1 MKTTLFISVLCVL
14 AVASADMSRIADILT
29 AESNDLNN
37 CDLIKQNSQI
47 SLGHKIAQVVC
58 EQQTSELNMR
68 FISFVKYVLFGIICS
83 ISTYLVFAND
93 SKTVEY
99 TRTDFV
105 DSEGEETVN
114 TPQGPVVEKQ
124 ESECVEP
131 EVKEITFEAVELAQ
145 FNLLPEL
152 PKLLELEE
160 LDLSLEEKSL
170 DTKSNKSGPAE
181 NEIEDE
187 NVKQEE
193 GDLHEMAPKCTLS
206 EYAPSFTP
214 VLNLGHEELLDFE
227 AYKANIERQHT
238 PFFRPRSFSDPQ
250 GCERYVQYPYAMGDA
265 MNRIGEN
272 PEMYTAQNLNSL
284 PSKLVHEERLDE
296 IHEPGSPV
304 RNKLDLIEDLMNVEG
319 PSKLQQIPPEQKI
332 NERKPMVFVGGV
344 SASTTPLELVTELK
358 KQGFN
363 VTVLPRIR
371 YGVSFGFCPDLV
383 LSSQTEVEN
392 LLSMGRVW
400 VKDRW
405 VDIRPYI
412 PKEEPQAPSAQSST
426 RGASAETPSVRS
438 YTPPQTQPTQMIHG
452 VVENNVEYISHEEL
466 MSSCPTSPAPSQN
479 ATPSIGNASPVTP
492 GGAQHHFVPHMN
504 PPFIQM
510 TPVLPFSP
518 GGYQPHMVQPH
529 FFPPPQEHFHVFS
542 PTPINAM
549 HSPSP
554 PEQHPMQMFDEN
566 LGLSPTFQ
574 PMDSC
579 DRLQHPAGNG
589 GANQVFKIVSN

>member
-29 AESNDLNN
+29 AESKDLNN

-58 EQQTSELNMR
+58 EQQTSEISMR

-105 DSEGEETVN
+105 DSEGEETVS
-114 TPQGPVVEKQ
+114 TPQEPVVEKQ

-131 EVKEITFEAVELAQ
+131 EVKEISFEAVELEQ
-145 FNLLPEL
+145 FNLLPERP
-152 PKLLELEE
+152 PKLSEM
-160 LDLSLEEKSL
+160 DSDVSLEEKSL
-170 DTKSNKSGPAE
+170 DTNANESGPVE
-181 NEIEDE
+181 TEIEEE
-187 NVKQEE
+187 NVRQEE
-193 GDLHEMAPKCTLS
+193 GDIHEIPPKYNLS
-206 EYAPSFTP
+206 EYAPSYTP

-238 PFFRPRSFSDPQ
+238 QFFRPRSFSDPQ
-250 GCERYVQYPYAMGDA
+250 GCERYVQYPYTMEDA

-272 PEMYTAQNLNSL
+272 PELYSIQNLNSL
-284 PSKLVHEERLDE
+284 PSNLVHNEQLDE

-319 PSKLQQIPPEQKI
+319 PGTFQQIPPEQKI

-344 SASTTPLELVTELK
+344 SASTTPLELVAELK

-363 VTVLPRIR
+363 VTVVPRIR

-383 LSSQTEVEN
+383 LSSQAEVKR
-392 LLSMGRVW
+392 LLSMGRVL

-412 PKEEPQAPSAQSST
+412 PKEEPQAQSSQSST
-426 RGASAETPSVRS
+426 RGASAEAPSMES
-438 YTPPQTQPTQMIHG
+438 HTPPRTQTTPMFNG
-452 VVENNVEYISHEEL
+452 VVENNVEYITHEDL

-479 ATPSIGNASPVTP
+479 TTPSIGAASPVTP

-504 PPFIQM
+504 PPFFQM

-542 PTPINAM
+542 PTPMNAM

-554 PEQHPMQMFDEN
+554 PEQHPMQMYDEN

-574 PMDSC
+574 PMDSG
-579 DRLQHPAGNG
+579 DRFQHSAYNG
-589 GANQVFKIVSN
+589 GASQVFKLVSN

>member
-29 AESNDLNN
+29 AESKDLNN
-37 CDLIKQNSQI
+37 CDLIEQNSQI

-58 EQQTSELNMR
+58 EQQTSEINRR

-99 TRTDFV
+99 IRTDFV

-131 EVKEITFEAVELAQ
+131 EVKEISFEAVELEQ
-145 FNLLPEL
+145 FNLLPES
-152 PKLLELEE
+152 PKLTEI
-160 LDLSLEEKSL
+160 DSDVSLEEKSL
-170 DTKSNKSGPAE
+170 DTDANGSGPVESEIVEE
-181 NEIEDE
+181 NI
-187 NVKQEE
+187 KQEE
-193 GDLHEMAPKCTLS
+193 GDMIEMAPKCTLS
-206 EYAPSFTP
+206 EYVPSYTP

-227 AYKANIERQHT
+227 AYKANIERQYT
-238 PFFRPRSFSDPQ
+238 QFFRPRSFSDPQ
-250 GCERYVQYPYAMGDA
+250 GCERYVQYPQYTMEDA
-265 MNRIGEN
+265 MNRIGET
-272 PEMYTAQNLNSL
+272 PEVYTVQNLNSL

-304 RNKLDLIEDLMNVEG
+304 RNKLELIEDLMNIEG
-319 PSKLQQIPPEQKI
+319 PGTLQIPPEQKI

-363 VTVLPRIR
+363 VTVVPRIR

-412 PKEEPQAPSAQSST
+412 PKEEPQAQSSQSST
-426 RGASAETPSVRS
+426 RGASAEAPSVES
-438 YTPPQTQPTQMIHG
+438 LTPPQTQPTQMIHG
-452 VVENNVEYISHEEL
+452 LVENNVEYITHEEL

-554 PEQHPMQMFDEN
+554 PEQHPMQMYDEN

-574 PMDSC
+574 PMDSG
-579 DRLQHPAGNG
+579 DRLQHPACNG
-589 GANQVFKIVSN
+589 GANQVFKLVSN